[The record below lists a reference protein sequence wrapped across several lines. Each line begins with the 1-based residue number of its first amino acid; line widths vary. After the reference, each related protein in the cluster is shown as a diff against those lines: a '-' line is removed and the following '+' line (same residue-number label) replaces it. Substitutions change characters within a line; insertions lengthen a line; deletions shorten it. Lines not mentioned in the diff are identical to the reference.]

1 MRDNDPRMTWALVS
15 IIVAAALIGGFIY
28 WNGPVSA
35 GDRATYGPQCRDWI
49 SRTMA
54 DGRPARV
61 VGAWRR
67 RGHLVFAVTTQDRAG
82 SFGSIDL
89 CVIDRSR
96 RNMQKPSIFDTS
108 WRRWP

>member
-1 MRDNDPRMTWALVS
+1 MKDNDPHLKWVSFAVPVLVAG
-15 IIVAAALIGGFIY
+15 IFGYLY
-28 WNGPVSA
+28 WNGPVSSSDHA
-35 GDRATYGPQCRDWI
+35 AYGPQCRDWI

-54 DGRPARV
+54 DGRPAHV
-61 VGAWRR
+61 VDAWRR

-89 CVIDRSR
+89 CVIDRGR
-96 RNMQKPSIFDTS
+96 RNMQKPSILDTS